1 MALFELNLDIDTEY
15 KKMIEQ
21 YLFILC
27 SLIFMIMLEPVEKF
41 NAVSFLFYNILG
53 MVFYNLVVKQVISF
67 N

>member
-1 MALFELNLDIDTEY
+1 MALFQLNLDIDTEY

-27 SLIFMIMLEPVEKF
+27 SLIFMIALEPVEKF

-53 MVFYNLVVKQVISF
+53 MVFYNLVLKQIIAI

>member
-1 MALFELNLDIDTEY
+1 MALFQLNLDIDTEY

-27 SLIFMIMLEPVEKF
+27 SLIFMIALEPVEKF

-53 MVFYNLVVKQVISF
+53 MVFYNLVLKQIVSI

>member
-1 MALFELNLDIDTEY
+1 MALFNLNLNIDAEY
-15 KKMIEQ
+15 KKIIEQ

-27 SLIFMIMLEPVEKF
+27 SLIFMIALEPVDKF

-53 MVFYNLVVKQVISF
+53 MVFYNLVLKQIVSI

>member
-1 MALFELNLDIDTEY
+1 MALFELNLDVDTEY

-27 SLIFMIMLEPVEKF
+27 SLIFMIALEPVDKF

-53 MVFYNLVVKQVISF
+53 MVFYNLVLKQIVSI